1 MLSNRPGQTRKL
13 GCRLLS
19 RAGPFSSLAPFKHS
33 DLLCLL
39 LLLHVQPPFGRD
51 SRVIDLQ
58 ESMST
63 MWEMFLVSRI
73 LASSAFSFNTERNS
87 SLVASGIPGVI
98 HLVVGRVIYLG
109 KGLVAS
115 RLKVV
120 QKKSK
125 SLFSL
130 ASLDTIDQ
138 NYQ

>member
-1 MLSNRPGQTRKL
+1 
-13 GCRLLS
+13 
-19 RAGPFSSLAPFKHS
+19 
-33 DLLCLL
+33 
-39 LLLHVQPPFGRD
+39 
-51 SRVIDLQ
+51 
-58 ESMST
+58 MST

-125 SLFSL
+125 SLSSL